1 MPVNIPQ
8 NETEIVGE
16 ITQKLLNEG
25 ITPTAN
31 NINQIA
37 NKDYNIQENL
47 VEMKKESQET
57 VITAV
62 PTSSSSSSQNII
74 NNHIMHTPISVGV
87 PSLPHNSFVI
97 PAASLPYIQSPLHQ
111 TMELLA
117 NRLTSTDQYNATIYA
132 TLVDQWMHYYANNP
146 DQVINHLQMN
156 QFQQEVMMNQS
167 AVNIQRQ
174 TIQVP
179 LEMQNIV

>member
-1 MPVNIPQ
+1 
-8 NETEIVGE
+8 
-16 ITQKLLNEG
+16 
-25 ITPTAN
+25 
-31 NINQIA
+31 
-37 NKDYNIQENL
+37 
-47 VEMKKESQET
+47 MKKESQET

-62 PTSSSSSSQNII
+62 PTSSSSQNII

-97 PAASLPYIQSPLHQ
+97 PAASLQVVLKKAESEYENFYFTFKHFTKLYFLSYIQSPLHQ